1 MVDADRDLKFEAC
14 VAKARSDVAR
24 IINFF
29 FSLSSLLLA
38 RNFKY

>member
-24 IINFF
+24 IINIFF
-29 FSLSSLLLA
+29 IFILVVGQE
-38 RNFKY
+38 F

>member
-29 FSLSSLLLA
+29 SF
-38 RNFKY
+38 FFIFVVGQEF